1 MLIVLCLYIV
11 LGLFVFGG
19 LGFLSC
25 GVGAFGVQ
33 WVGVSELLF

>member
-1 MLIVLCLYIV
+1 MVLRL
-11 LGLFVFGG
+11 LVFRE